1 MDINLLLQLVNTYA
15 GKDRLDDDE
24 RSVYQILKTYLAL
37 QMRAGTLQLK
47 KVLLAEGF
55 TNDDLEGFTAE
66 G

>member
-1 MDINLLLQLVNTYA
+1 VDLNLLLQLVETYA
-15 GKDRLDDDE
+15 NKPGLDADE
-24 RSVYQILKTYLAL
+24 RHLYQVLKTYLAL

-47 KVLLAEGF
+47 KVLIAEGF